1 MIWGYLVKHTLV
13 VTTINGLHHPG
24 ILRLIED
31 AEPQGYKLILVGDK
45 KTPIEKSS
53 LVNENVIYLNLEN
66 QINSNFIS
74 ARILPI
80 NHYARKNIGYLYAA
94 ESGASWIS
102 ETDDDNRLYPTFW
115 DLVNPTKMVQNF
127 GNSNWINVYKLFG
140 YPKIWH
146 RGIPISEVKNSNSL
160 RISPLK
166 HEERVACVQGLADG
180 DPDIDAICR
189 ILFSPETSFTSDE
202 SFLADG
208 KQYCP
213 TNSQL
218 TRWNTKLS
226 LPLLYLPSTVP
237 WRVSDIW
244 RGLIAQR
251 FFCISGLFTQF
262 RGGVGYQDRNTHD
275 LLKDFIDE
283 FEVHSN
289 SNKLLKILEMVE
301 ETEPIIYLREVY
313 GELEKIGLVLSE
325 EMLRL
330 DAWIADVSSILK
342 TIQDP
347 ISP

>member
-1 MIWGYLVKHTLV
+1 MMKHTLV
-13 VTTINGLHHPG
+13 VTTINSLDHPG
-24 ILRLIED
+24 IKQLIED
-31 AEPQGYKLILVGDK
+31 AELQSYKLILIGDK

-53 LVNENVIYLNLEN
+53 IVGENVTYFDLET
-66 QINSNFIS
+66 QINSDFIS

-80 NHYARKNIGYLYAA
+80 NHYARKNMGYLYAA
-94 ESGASWIS
+94 QLGASWIS

-115 DLVNPTKMVQNF
+115 DEVKSTKMIQNF
-127 GNSNWINVYKLFG
+127 GNSNWINVYTLFG
-140 YPKIWH
+140 YPEIWH
-146 RGIPISEVKNSNSL
+146 RGIPINEVKDSNTL
-160 RISPLK
+160 RISPLQR
-166 HEERVACVQGLADG
+166 EEKVACVQGLADG

-189 ILFSPETSFTSDE
+189 ILFSPETSFTSDVT
-202 SFLADG
+202 FLADG

-218 TRWNTKLS
+218 TRWNTNLS

-237 WRVSDIW
+237 WIVSDIW

-262 RGGVGYQDRNTHD
+262 RGGIGYQDRNTHD

-289 SNKLLKILEMVE
+289 SNKLLEVLESVGG
-301 ETEPIIYLREVY
+301 TDPIDYLREVY
-313 GELEKIGLVLSE
+313 SSLIKIGLVSGD

-330 DAWIADVSSILK
+330 DAWIVDVSAILK

>member
-1 MIWGYLVKHTLV
+1 MKHTLV
-13 VTTINGLHHPG
+13 VTTINGLNHPG
-24 ILRLIED
+24 IKQLIKD
-31 AEPQGYKLILVGDK
+31 AELQNYELILIGDN
-45 KTPIEKSS
+45 KTPIEKSPIVS
-53 LVNENVIYLNLEN
+53 KKVLYFDLET
-66 QINSNFIS
+66 QVNSNFIS
-74 ARILPI
+74 ARILPV
-80 NHYARKNIGYLYAA
+80 NHYARKNLGYLYAA
-94 ESGASWIS
+94 ELGASWIS

-115 DLVNPTKMVQNF
+115 DLVKPTKMVKNI

-140 YPKIWH
+140 FPKIWH
-146 RGIPISEVKNSNSL
+146 RGIPINEVKNSNSL
-160 RISPLK
+160 RISPLQ

-202 SFLADG
+202 SYLADG
-208 KQYCP
+208 HQYCP

-218 TRWNTKLS
+218 TRWNTRLS

-251 FFCISGLFTQF
+251 FFCISGLSTQF

-289 SNKLLKILEMVE
+289 SYKLLKVLESVE
-301 ETEPIIYLREVY
+301 ETDPIGYMREVY
-313 GELEKIGLVLSE
+313 GRLAKIGLVLSDE
-325 EMLRL
+325 IPRL
-330 DAWIADVSSILK
+330 NAWIVDVSAIVK